1 MKLQSIILAVLSSF
15 LVFTYEPPR
24 PPVLD
29 PDTVPFPYD
38 PNLCQSEPVGYAV
51 ITVGTTYRSDF
62 KVTEPEG
69 TPVNLSITTGQNIVI
84 DTKPYAKLFEPKDPQ
99 GKCRIY
105 RFRWS
110 WATTTDDIGLHYVN
124 VRVTNVSGAYDERT
138 YLILVE
144 KNLQPVGNMG
154 CHKR

>member
-1 MKLQSIILAVLSSF
+1 MRLHSIFLAILSGF

-29 PDTVPFPYD
+29 PNTVPFPYD
-38 PNLCQSEPVGYAV
+38 PNLCKSEPVGYAV
-51 ITVGTTYRSDF
+51 IAAGTTYKSDF

-69 TPVNLSITTGQNIVI
+69 TPVTLSITTGQNIVI
-84 DTKPYAKLFEPKDPQ
+84 ETNPYAKLFEPNDPQ

-110 WATTTDDIGLHYVN
+110 WATTSNDIGLHYVN

-144 KNLQPVGNMG
+144 KNLRPTGGMG

>member
-1 MKLQSIILAVLSSF
+1 MKLQSIILAILSGF
-15 LVFTYEPPR
+15 LVFAYEPSR

-29 PDTVPFPYD
+29 PDSVPFPYD

-51 ITVGTTYRSDF
+51 IAAGTTYKSDF

-69 TPVNLSITTGQNIVI
+69 TTVTLSITTGQNIVI
-84 DTKPYAKLFEPKDPQ
+84 EPKPYAKLFEPNDPQ
-99 GKCRIY
+99 GKCKIY
-105 RFRWS
+105 RFRWR
-110 WATTTDDIGLHYVN
+110 WETTADDIGLHYVN
-124 VRVTNVSGAYDERT
+124 VRVTNASGAYDERT

-144 KNLQPVGNMG
+144 NNLRPTGTMG